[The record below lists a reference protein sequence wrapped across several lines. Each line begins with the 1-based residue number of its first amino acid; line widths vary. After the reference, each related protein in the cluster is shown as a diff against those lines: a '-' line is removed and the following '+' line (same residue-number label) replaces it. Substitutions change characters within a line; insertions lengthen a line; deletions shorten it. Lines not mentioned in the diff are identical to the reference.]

1 MCKYCENSNTRYLK
15 RVRVIFEYENPQAVS
30 YPDVANYNN
39 EYIVN
44 QCPMCKEVY
53 TDKVPA
59 ENEYMKSIKRS
70 Y

>member
-1 MCKYCENSNTRYLK
+1 M
-15 RVRVIFEYENPQAVS
+15 IFEYENPQAVS

-59 ENEYMKSIKRS
+59 ENEYMKSIRKDKS
-70 Y
+70 